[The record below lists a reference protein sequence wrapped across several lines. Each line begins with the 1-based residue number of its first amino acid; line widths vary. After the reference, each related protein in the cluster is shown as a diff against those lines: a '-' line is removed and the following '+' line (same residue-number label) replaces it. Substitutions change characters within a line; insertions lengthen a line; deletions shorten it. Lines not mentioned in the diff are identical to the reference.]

1 MNRPKI
7 LIADDTQHDI
17 DHLLRYLP
25 PSYAPLVATSV
36 DEARQLLEDEH
47 VVLAILDLY
56 LDERNDNPF
65 GLELMR
71 QFRHVPA
78 LLISGQDGNMIDRA
92 LNRFDQRG
100 LRFVSKDQD
109 LNTRDQVQTRI
120 SDALKSHYD
129 LDIHI
134 GFRQPGD
141 WRGIALDIERDVS
154 AELLDARAY
163 ELEMLVRQAF
173 SGWDRSE
180 SPFVRATKLWVEQTI
195 HRGDN
200 SVVLRLSPLT
210 EYDAPQAEV
219 VLKITRQSQDH
230 SKFDEFKNMLGGYG
244 LRERRYARTRNYHA
258 QVYSVPY
265 FRYEQTT
272 TYREFFAGSTAE
284 PGSLE
289 RIAVVTRQ
297 LFGDAL
303 GHFAERPPT
312 GRNTLP
318 LRRYYLERIN
328 AAKRIAAIEADL
340 TPDKAPAS
348 IVLSADGAT
357 LTIGAGSAQAVLANP
372 AAPVL
377 RSGDYPAAAMMADA
391 ALRHGDMHGGN
402 VLVDPQRGSAWYID
416 YEHFAVNHYALAD
429 HVEMEA
435 HILFNAIRVSRN
447 VAFWARF
454 TRALIA
460 GPDLELPGDLA
471 LPEGDEPDRGEAA
484 KALTAIRVIRA
495 AVAHSQANNSA
506 AGYYHALM
514 FEALRAAG
522 ARSKEAHRRWHALV
536 TAAQLFERVASQG

>member
-1 MNRPKI
+1 MHRPRI

-25 PSYAPLVATSV
+25 PSYAPLTATSV
-36 DEARQLLEDEH
+36 DEARRLLESEH

-56 LDERNDNPF
+56 LDENNDNPY

-78 LLISGQDGNMIDRA
+78 LLISGQDGSMIDRA
-92 LNRFDQRG
+92 LSRFDQRG

-109 LNTRDQVQTRI
+109 LNTRDQVHTRI
-120 SDALKSHYD
+120 NDALSSHYD
-129 LDIHI
+129 LNIAI

-173 SGWDRSE
+173 SGWDKST

-219 VLKITRQSQDH
+219 VLKITRQSADH

-265 FRYEQTT
+265 FRYEQTM

-284 PGSLE
+284 PASLD
-289 RIAVVTRQ
+289 RIAGVTRQ

-312 GRNTLP
+312 GRNTLA

-328 AAKRIAAIEADL
+328 AAKRLAAIAADL

-348 IVLSADGAT
+348 IALSEDSET
-357 LTIGAGSAQAVLANP
+357 LTIGAGSAKSALANP
-372 AAPVL
+372 VQPML
-377 RSGDYPAAAMMADA
+377 DTGDYPAAGMLVDA

-416 YEHFAVNHYALAD
+416 YEHFAVDHYALAD

-435 HILFNAIRVSRN
+435 HILFNAVKITRN
-447 VAFWARF
+447 VIFWARL
-454 TRALIA
+454 TRALIS
-460 GPDLELPGDLA
+460 GPDLELPADLTM
-471 LPEGDEPDRGEAA
+471 PEGDETDRTEAA
-484 KALTAIRVIRA
+484 KAVAAIRVIRS
-495 AVAHSQANNSA
+495 AVAHSQADHSA
-506 AGYYHALM
+506 LGYFHALA

-522 ARSKEAHRRWHALV
+522 ARSKESHRRWHALV
-536 TAAQLFERVASQG
+536 TAALLFERIGAT